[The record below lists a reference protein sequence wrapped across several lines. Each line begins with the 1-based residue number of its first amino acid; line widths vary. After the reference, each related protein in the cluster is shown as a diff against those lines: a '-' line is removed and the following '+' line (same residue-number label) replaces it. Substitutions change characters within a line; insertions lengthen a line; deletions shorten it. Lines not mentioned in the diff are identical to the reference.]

1 MQYLMLHQFQLLN
14 LLQFHNI
21 AFSLLLT
28 FVNFLLQY
36 SDAQTMLLFVFV
48 EPWLSIVV
56 SLTSAFCSL
65 FSSLSCKAANTR
77 RNFAAFTL
85 SAFA

>member
-14 LLQFHNI
+14 LLQFHKT
-21 AFSLLLT
+21 ALSLLQT

-36 SDAQTMLLFVFV
+36 SDALTKQLFVFV

-65 FSSLSCKAANTR
+65 FSCLSRKAANTG
-77 RNFAAFTL
+77 RNFAAFKL